1 MSISERKTVGTPA
14 AGIAANSR
22 PVAPS
27 SAEAGEDWRGLIS
40 GLSEA
45 VDDLYSQNLFRNAEE
60 RLQATEKF
68 LTQRLSQFRD
78 VVVREVINSLQMRM
92 DLPRQAESKVE
103 VTVLETQL
111 QDAQAQN
118 RRFEENLEAA
128 KRELNQLQA
137 ENRRLATQNEELQAE
152 LAATQER
159 LVPDANA
166 TMILDADQTRLW
178 STPGAKPGRRL
189 APKTAPIEGSIFT
202 SVVRL
207 ARACAGE
214 EVVFDSEEQIGGV
227 FDRVGQTL
235 ETLLQSTLKLIHG
248 RWQFRTEFIGA
259 TIMHSSKSF
268 TLQTARSAGEVK
280 KFIFAPNL
288 SDQEFAARQQLLKET
303 MDELMLHQLA
313 LLEGYRTCVNEGT
326 RKLLQVLDPAI
337 LTQKLNERKLKVG
350 PWSLPVRAVPL
361 LFQWHLLNYY
371 RQKHGE
377 LLAEDRRVFEKKMY
391 RPGFIRGYETRM
403 ATTPPAEPSGAASSL
418 ED

>member
-1 MSISERKTVGTPA
+1 MSISERKNMGPPATGLAAMSRPA
-14 AGIAANSR
+14 AF
-22 PVAPS
+22 S
-27 SAEAGEDWRGLIS
+27 SAEAGENWRGLIN

-45 VDDLYSQNLFRNAEE
+45 VDELYSQHLFSNAEE
-60 RLQATEKF
+60 RLQATQKL

-78 VVVREVINSLQMRM
+78 VVVREVISSLQLRV
-92 DLPRQAESKVE
+92 DLPRPAESKVE

-111 QDAQAQN
+111 QDVQAQN
-118 RRFEENLEAA
+118 RRLEENLEAA
-128 KRELNQLQA
+128 KREISLQQA
-137 ENRRLATQNEELQAE
+137 DNHRLAAQNEKLQAE
-152 LAATQER
+152 LAAAHER

-166 TMILDADQTRLW
+166 TMMLDTDQTRFW
-178 STPGAKPGRRL
+178 STAGEKSERRS
-189 APKTAPIEGSIFT
+189 APKAAPIEGSVFT

-227 FDRVGQTL
+227 FDRIGQTL
-235 ETLLQSTLKLIHG
+235 ETLLQSALKLIHG

-259 TIMHSSKSF
+259 TIMHSAKSF

-337 LTQKLNERKLKVG
+337 LTQKLSERKLKIG
-350 PWSLPVRAVPL
+350 PWDIPIHAVPL
-361 LFQWHLLNYY
+361 LFHWHLLKYY

-377 LLAEDRRVFEKKMY
+377 LLAEDRRMFEKKMY

-403 ATTPPAEPSGAASSL
+403 ATTPPAEPLGTAASL
-418 ED
+418 DG